1 MPLYRVNPLSSTRDI
16 WGESAQKE
24 AIQRSSGFLFLVLL
38 FKFQIYLRLP
48 YLQVDIKSSYRHV
61 IMLL

>member
-1 MPLYRVNPLSSTRDI
+1 MPLCRVNPLSSTRDI
-16 WGESAQKE
+16 WGEYAQKE
-24 AIQRSSGFLFLVLL
+24 AIQRSSGFQFLVLL